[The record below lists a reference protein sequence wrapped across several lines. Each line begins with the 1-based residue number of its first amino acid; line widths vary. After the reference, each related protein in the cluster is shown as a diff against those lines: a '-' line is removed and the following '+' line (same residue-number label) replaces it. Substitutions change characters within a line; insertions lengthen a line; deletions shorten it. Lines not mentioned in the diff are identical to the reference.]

1 MVFGSSREMLILQV
15 SICNIMNIQKDRS
28 FNIMGFLGKVLVST
42 FAVVIASYLIG
53 GVEVESFTTAI
64 VVAFVLGVLNALL
77 KPILIILTIPV
88 TVMSLGLFL
97 LVINAFIIQL
107 AAYLVPG
114 FMVAN
119 FWWALWFGIILT
131 LVTWILELPGR
142 TRQRQRQFDEF
153 HHNDRLQ

>member
-1 MVFGSSREMLILQV
+1 
-15 SICNIMNIQKDRS
+15 
-28 FNIMGFLGKVLVST
+28 MGFLGKVLVST

-77 KPILIILTIPV
+77 KPLLVILTIPV
-88 TVMSLGLFL
+88 TIMSFGLFL

-131 LVTWILELPGR
+131 IVSWILELPGR
-142 TRQRQRQFDEF
+142 THQKHREFEEF
-153 HHNDRLQ
+153 HRNDRLQ